1 MRFYGVTDIGKTR
14 KQNQDKIYFP
24 QSNDELRL
32 FILADG
38 MGGAN
43 AGDVA
48 SDIAI
53 KSIIKYIKENFEK
66 ISHERAEIEKLINDS
81 IINANDKIYSLASTD
96 ENLSGMGT
104 TLTMV
109 LIYRGVIYI
118 GHIGDSRLYRF
129 RKHIIR
135 QLTKDHSYV
144 QELLKQGTITKEE
157 AANHPQK
164 NALLK
169 ALGVEENVKPDIFEK
184 GFVKE
189 DVLLIC
195 SDGLTNMLEEKE
207 IYEIINKTKNDLE
220 KTCNELINKAN
231 EKGGLDNTSVII
243 ISND

>member
-48 SDIAI
+48 SEIAI

-66 ISHERAEIEKLINDS
+66 INHGRIEIEKLIRDAIVNS
-81 IINANDKIYSLASTD
+81 NTQIYKMSSTD
-96 ENLSGMGT
+96 EKLNGMGT
-104 TLTMV
+104 TLTMA

-164 NALLK
+164 NVLLK
-169 ALGVEENVKPDIFEK
+169 ALGVEEKVEPDIFEK
-184 GFVKE
+184 GFIKE
-189 DVLLIC
+189 DVLLVC

-207 IYEIINKTKNDLE
+207 IYEIINKTKNDLKE
-220 KTCNELINKAN
+220 TCKKLISKAN
-231 EKGGLDNTSVII
+231 EKGGLDNISVII